1 MQFTWKKRIIIDV
14 RNKYTT
20 LHSKGEQ
27 TMTVDTTMGK
37 ITASKD
43 ALNRLS
49 VALYEAADSIQARKG
64 AEKRD
69 VYGYDTASREI
80 YLELVRAGYY
90 HD

>member
-1 MQFTWKKRIIIDV
+1 
-14 RNKYTT
+14 
-20 LHSKGEQ
+20 
-27 TMTVDTTMGK
+27 MTVNTTMGK
-37 ITASKD
+37 IAASKD
-43 ALNRLS
+43 VLNCLS

>member
-1 MQFTWKKRIIIDV
+1 MEEAYYNRCKEQV
-14 RNKYTT
+14 HNAT
-20 LHSKGEQ
+20 LHSKGDQ

-49 VALYEAADSIQARKG
+49 VALYKAADSVQAKEG
-64 AEKRD
+64 VEKRN
-69 VYGYDTASREI
+69 VYGYDTAATEI
-80 YLELVRAGYY
+80 CCELIRAGYY

>member
-1 MQFTWKKRIIIDV
+1 
-14 RNKYTT
+14 
-20 LHSKGEQ
+20 
-27 TMTVDTTMGK
+27 MTVDTTMGK

-43 ALNRLS
+43 VLNRLA
-49 VALYEAADSIQARKG
+49 VALDNAADSIQARKG

-69 VYGYDTASREI
+69 IYGYATASRDI

>member
-1 MQFTWKKRIIIDV
+1 
-14 RNKYTT
+14 
-20 LHSKGEQ
+20 
-27 TMTVDTTMGK
+27 MTVNTTMGK

-43 ALNRLS
+43 TLNRLS

-69 VYGYDTASREI
+69 LYGYDTTASEI
-80 YLELVRAGYY
+80 CLELVRSGYY